1 MQNTIKVGLV
11 GVNGRMSRAVIETL
25 LKDNKKSQRMEIVA
39 GIEKDSS
46 ILLGK
51 RFKEIPGLSAFSKL
65 IELRISDDIKAV
77 NDRVDVWVDFSLPKS
92 TLYQLQR
99 LEGEEAAYVIGTTG
113 FSQSQMKAIHNYA
126 QIRPIVMSGNF
137 SIGINLLI
145 YLLEQLLEITSVNHF
160 DIEIQETHHRNK
172 IDAPSGTANMIL
184 NRIQEI
190 KKLSDKNIIYDR
202 HQSNSP
208 RANKEIGIT
217 SRRGGGVIGEHEVN
231 FFGENEILALKHT
244 AINRSA
250 FSFGVFEAIKFAS
263 QKLKKKKNGFFGIR
277 DVLKLK

>member
-11 GVNGRMSRAVIETL
+11 GVNGRMSRTLIETL

-46 ILLGK
+46 TLLK
-51 RFKEIPGLSAFSKL
+51 KQFKEIPGLSTFSQL
-65 IELRISDDIKAV
+65 TELRVSDDIKAV

-113 FSQSQMKAIHNYA
+113 FSQSQMEAIYNYA

-145 YLLEQLLEITSVNHF
+145 YLLEQLLEISSVNYF
-160 DIEIQETHHRNK
+160 DIEVQETHHRNK

-184 NRIQEI
+184 NKIQEI

-208 RANKEIGIT
+208 RASKEIGIT
-217 SRRGGGVIGEHEVN
+217 SRRGGGVIGEHEVS
-231 FFGENEILALKHT
+231 FFGENEILTLKHA

-250 FSFGVFEAIKFAS
+250 FSFGVFEAIEFAS
-263 QKLKKKKNGFFGIR
+263 QKLKKRKNGFFGIR
-277 DVLKLK
+277 DVLRLK